1 MKKSVVFS
9 ALCAV
14 FALILNVGTLRAQ
27 GSKVDERK
35 WITITL
41 KPDTKRIRLDFNE
54 PLVLIKVTG
63 VKDPVVQAASNTYY
77 YTPEGTEVKVF
88 GAITYISAYAIG
100 AVALDV
106 STNPGLEKIQ
116 WESDE
121 ISTLNLEKNVK
132 LKSLTI
138 SGNKLTSL
146 DLKNNTE
153 LEELHC
159 NNNVLP
165 SLNLQSAAKL
175 KLLNCNNNKLQ
186 SLDLHANTAL
196 KALFCHTN
204 EFTSLDLSANSELEE
219 LNCSNNKIE
228 KLDLQNLTKLK
239 ILRVSKNT
247 LTSLDLKASK
257 ALEEL
262 LCDDNSLTELDVAGC
277 IELEKLLAG
286 FNDLSV
292 LDVTKNTKLKQL
304 DLYSNNLT
312 DLDLKANTALE
323 YISVGY
329 NYLNSLD
336 LSEKPNLHTVYCFH
350 NSLSASTLNAIYCQ
364 LHDRTGASKPGKIHV
379 AYSAD
384 YANEVLIARASSKA
398 ITDAKN
404 WKIVYNASTTEIPEI
419 TGTQTCGTP
428 AKLTVTPE
436 KSLAK
441 VSCIGAEG
449 TLNITSSGKWK
460 LDKTTL
466 PVGVEVSPSEGNS
479 GENVTIKIAPNDNSD
494 GKYIA
499 LAFFLE
505 EDPTVR
511 DVIVVNQ
518 LEASIDVTPEV
529 KEYTFLAVG
538 ETKTDYLTVVSPGEW
553 EIKSSNAAW
562 CPVEPTS
569 GTVGTT
575 KVTLTAN
582 TNPNTE
588 VRSAEMRFVLKKDD
602 KVVRYT
608 LVLKQEGSAE
618 KSIVVSPNETVTLNA
633 AGEKKEDYFTIE
645 SPSAWKL
652 AKNAEW
658 LTVNKTEGVS
668 GDKLTIEAPVN
679 PNTEERSAELT
690 FTLADDPSV
699 KKVVITVKQQGTPA
713 AVESVTFTG
722 ITVAPNPFTTQL
734 RIKNEAQIVGRYV
747 LVTIGGTVIRTG
759 ILEGAEIVIHTAD
772 LSAGA
777 YLLRLLVGKETKTL
791 RVVKE

>member
-88 GAITYISAYAIG
+88 GAITFITAYAIG

-106 STNPGLEKIQ
+106 STNHGLEKIQ

-146 DLKNNTE
+146 DLKNNIE
-153 LEELHC
+153 LEELYC
-159 NNNVLP
+159 DNNELP
-165 SLNLQSAAKL
+165 SLNLQNATKL

-196 KALFCHTN
+196 KVLSCHTN

-239 ILRVSKNT
+239 ILRASKNA

-262 LCDDNSLTELDVAGC
+262 FCDDNSLTELDVTEC
-277 IELEKLLAG
+277 TKLEKLLVG
-286 FNDLSV
+286 SNDLSV

-304 DLYSNNLT
+304 DLYNNNLT

-323 YISVGY
+323 YVNVGY
-329 NYLNSLD
+329 NYLSSLD

-350 NSLSASTLNAIYCQ
+350 NNLSASTLNAIYCQ
-364 LHDRTGASKPGKIHV
+364 LPDRTGASKPGEIHV

-384 YANEVLIARASSKA
+384 YANEVLIARASSKV

-404 WKIVYNASTTEIPEI
+404 WKIEYNASTTEIPEI

-449 TLNITSSGKWK
+449 TLNITSSGKWS

-466 PVGVEVSPSEGNS
+466 PAGVEVSPSEGNS
-479 GENVTIKIAPNDNSD
+479 GENVTVKIAPNDNSD

-505 EDPTVR
+505 EDPAVR
-511 DVIVVNQ
+511 DVIVLNQ
-518 LEASIDVTPEV
+518 LWASIEVTPEGD
-529 KEYTFLAVG
+529 YTFPAAG
-538 ETKTDYLTVVSPGEW
+538 ETKTEYLTVVSPGEW
-553 EIKSSNAAW
+553 QVTSSNQEW
-562 CPVEPTS
+562 FPVEPQS
-569 GTVGTT
+569 GAMGTT
-575 KVTLTAN
+575 KVTIKAN

-602 KVVRYT
+602 KVRYS

-759 ILEGAEIVIHTAD
+759 VLEGAEIVIHTAD

>member
-88 GAITYISAYAIG
+88 GAITFISAYAIG

-146 DLKNNTE
+146 DLKNNIE
-153 LEELHC
+153 LEELYC
-159 NNNVLP
+159 DNNELP
-165 SLNLQSAAKL
+165 SLNLQSATKL

-186 SLDLHANTAL
+186 SLDVHTNTAL
-196 KALFCHTN
+196 KALSCHTN
-204 EFTSLDLSANSELEE
+204 EFTSLDLNANSELEE

-247 LTSLDLKASK
+247 LTSLDLKAIK

-262 LCDDNSLTELDVAGC
+262 FCDDNSLTELDVTEC
-277 IELEKLLAG
+277 TKLEKLLAG

-304 DLYSNNLT
+304 DLYNNNLT
-312 DLDLKANTALE
+312 DLNLKANTALE
-323 YISVGY
+323 YVSVGY
-329 NYLNSLD
+329 NYLTSLD

-364 LHDRTGASKPGKIHV
+364 LPDRTGASKPGEIHV

-404 WKIVYNASTTEIPEI
+404 WKIEYNASATEIPEI

-449 TLNITSSGKWK
+449 TLNITSSGKWS

-466 PVGVEVSPSEGNS
+466 PAGVEVSPSEGNS
-479 GENVTIKIAPNDNSD
+479 GENVTVKIAPNDNSD

-505 EDPTVR
+505 EDPAVR
-511 DVIVVNQ
+511 DVIVLNQ
-518 LEASIDVTPEV
+518 LWASIEVTPEGD
-529 KEYTFLAVG
+529 YTFPAAG
-538 ETKTDYLTVVSPGEW
+538 ETKTEYLTVVSPGEW
-553 EIKSSNAAW
+553 QVTSSNQEW
-562 CPVEPTS
+562 CPVEPQS
-569 GTVGTT
+569 GAMGTT
-575 KVTLTAN
+575 KVTIKAN

-602 KVVRYT
+602 KVRYT

-699 KKVVITVKQQGTPA
+699 KKVITVKQQGTPA
-713 AVESVTFTG
+713 SVESVTFTG

-759 ILEGAEIVIHTAD
+759 VLEGAEIVIHTAD

-777 YLLRLLVGKETKTL
+777 YLLRLLVGKETQTL

>member
-9 ALCAV
+9 LCTV

-27 GSKVDERK
+27 GREVDESK

-41 KPDTKRIRLDFNE
+41 KPDTKRIKLDFNE
-54 PLVLIKVTG
+54 PSVWIEVTG
-63 VKDPVVQAASNTYY
+63 VKDQVVQAASNTYY
-77 YTPEGTEVKVF
+77 YTPEGTEIKVF

-159 NNNVLP
+159 DNNALP
-165 SLNLQSAAKL
+165 SLNLQSATKL

-196 KALFCHTN
+196 KALSCHTN

-239 ILRVSKNT
+239 ILRASKNA

-262 LCDDNSLTELDVAGC
+262 FCGDNSLTEVDVTEC
-277 IELEKLLAG
+277 TKLEKLLVG

-304 DLYSNNLT
+304 DIYSNNLT

-323 YISVGY
+323 YVSVGY
-329 NYLNSLD
+329 NYLSSLD

-350 NSLSASTLNAIYCQ
+350 NNLSASTLNAIYCQ
-364 LHDRTGASKPGKIHV
+364 LPDRTRASEPGKIHV
-379 AYSAD
+379 AFSAD
-384 YANEVLIARASSKA
+384 YTNEVLIARASSKA

-449 TLNITSSGKWK
+449 TLNITSSGKWR

-466 PVGVEVSPSEGNS
+466 PVDVEVSPSEGNS
-479 GENVTIKIAPNDNSD
+479 GENVTVKIAPNENSD

-505 EDPTVR
+505 EDPAVR
-511 DVIVVNQ
+511 DVIVLNQ
-518 LEASIDVTPEV
+518 LWASIEVTPEGD
-529 KEYTFLAVG
+529 YTFPAAG
-538 ETKTDYLTVVSPGEW
+538 ETKTEYLTVVSPGEW
-553 EIKSSNAAW
+553 QVTSSNQEW
-562 CPVEPTS
+562 FPVETQS
-569 GTVGTT
+569 GAMGTT
-575 KVTLTAN
+575 KVTIKAN

-588 VRSAEMRFVLKKDD
+588 MRSAEMRFVLKKDD
-602 KVVRYT
+602 EVRYT
-608 LVLKQEGSAE
+608 LLLKQEGSAE
-618 KSIVVSPNETVTLNA
+618 KSIVVSPNETLSLDA

-658 LTVNKTEGVS
+658 LKVNKTEGVS
-668 GDKLTIEAPVN
+668 GDKLTIEALVN

-690 FTLADDPSV
+690 FTLTDEPSV
-699 KKVVITVKQQGTPA
+699 KKAITVKQHGTPA
-713 AVESVTFTG
+713 AVESVMFTG

-747 LVTIGGTVIRTG
+747 LVTISGTVIRTG
-759 ILEGAEIVIHTAD
+759 VLEGAEIVIHTAD

-777 YLLRLLVGKETKTL
+777 YLLRLLVGKETKML

>member
-88 GAITYISAYAIG
+88 GAITFISAYAIG

-146 DLKNNTE
+146 DLKNNIE
-153 LEELHC
+153 LEELYC
-159 NNNVLP
+159 DNNELP
-165 SLNLQSAAKL
+165 SLNLQNATKL

-196 KALFCHTN
+196 KVLSCHTN

-239 ILRVSKNT
+239 ILRASKNA

-262 LCDDNSLTELDVAGC
+262 FCDDNSLTELDVTEC
-277 IELEKLLAG
+277 TKLEKLLVG
-286 FNDLSV
+286 SNDLSV

-304 DLYSNNLT
+304 DLYNNNLT

-323 YISVGY
+323 YVSVGY
-329 NYLNSLD
+329 NYLTSLD

-364 LHDRTGASKPGKIHV
+364 LPDRTGASKPGEIHV

-384 YANEVLIARASSKA
+384 YANEVLIARASSKV

-404 WKIVYNASTTEIPEI
+404 WKIEYNASTTEIPEI

-449 TLNITSSGKWK
+449 TLNITSSGKWS

-479 GENVTIKIAPNDNSD
+479 GENVTVKIAPNDNSD

-505 EDPTVR
+505 EDPAVR
-511 DVIVVNQ
+511 DVIVLNQ
-518 LEASIDVTPEV
+518 LWASIEVTPEGD
-529 KEYTFLAVG
+529 YTFPAAG
-538 ETKTDYLTVVSPGEW
+538 ETKTEYLTVVSPGEW
-553 EIKSSNAAW
+553 QVTSSNQEW
-562 CPVEPTS
+562 FPVEPQS
-569 GTVGTT
+569 GAMGTT
-575 KVTLTAN
+575 KVTIKAN

-602 KVVRYT
+602 EVRYT

-759 ILEGAEIVIHTAD
+759 VLEGAEIVIHTAD

-777 YLLRLLVGKETKTL
+777 YLLRLLVGKETQTL

>member
-9 ALCAV
+9 TLCAV
-14 FALILNVGTLRAQ
+14 CALILNVGTLRAQ
-27 GSKVDERK
+27 GIKVDERK

-77 YTPEGTEVKVF
+77 YTPEGTEIKVF
-88 GAITYISAYAIG
+88 GAITYITAYAIG

-153 LEELHC
+153 LEELYC
-159 NNNVLP
+159 DNNELP
-165 SLNLQSAAKL
+165 SLNLQSATKL

-262 LCDDNSLTELDVAGC
+262 LCNDNSLTELDVAGC

-304 DLYSNNLT
+304 DIYSNNLT

-323 YISVGY
+323 YVSVGY

-350 NSLSASTLNAIYCQ
+350 NNLSASTLNAIYCQ
-364 LHDRTGASKPGKIHV
+364 LPDRTGASKHGKIHV

-384 YANEVLIARASSKA
+384 YANEILIARASSKA

-404 WKIVYNASTTEIPEI
+404 WKIEYNASATEIPEI

-449 TLNITSSGKWK
+449 TLNITSSGKWS

-466 PVGVEVSPSEGNS
+466 PAGVEVSPSEGNS
-479 GENVTIKIAPNDNSD
+479 GENVTVKIAPNDNSD

-511 DVIVVNQ
+511 DVIVLNQ
-518 LEASIDVTPEV
+518 LEASIEVTPEGD
-529 KEYTFLAVG
+529 YTFPAAG
-538 ETKTDYLTVVSPGEW
+538 ETKTEYLTVVSPGEW
-553 EIKSSNAAW
+553 QVTSSNQEW
-562 CPVEPTS
+562 CPVEPQS
-569 GTVGTT
+569 GAMGTT
-575 KVTLTAN
+575 KVTIKAN

-588 VRSAEMRFVLKKDD
+588 MRSAEMRFVLKKDD
-602 KVVRYT
+602 KVRYT

-747 LVTIGGTVIRTG
+747 LVTISGTVIRTG
-759 ILEGAEIVIHTAD
+759 VLEGAEIVIHTAD

>member
-1 MKKSVVFS
+1 MKKSVIFS

-27 GSKVDERK
+27 GIKVDESK

-88 GAITYISAYAIG
+88 GAITFITAYAIG

-106 STNPGLEKIQ
+106 STNHGLEKIQ

-146 DLKNNTE
+146 DLKNNIE
-153 LEELHC
+153 LEELYC
-159 NNNVLP
+159 DNNELP
-165 SLNLQSAAKL
+165 SLNLQSATKL

-196 KALFCHTN
+196 KALSCHTN

-239 ILRVSKNT
+239 ILHVSKNT

-262 LCDDNSLTELDVAGC
+262 LCNDNSLTELDVAGC
-277 IELEKLLAG
+277 IELEKLLVG
-286 FNDLSV
+286 SNDLSV

-304 DLYSNNLT
+304 DLYDNNLT

-323 YISVGY
+323 YVSVGY
-329 NYLNSLD
+329 NYLTSLD
-336 LSEKPNLHTVYCFH
+336 LSEKPNLQTVYCFH

-364 LHDRTGASKPGKIHV
+364 LPDRTSASKPGEIHV

-384 YANEVLIARASSKA
+384 YANEVLIARASSKV

-404 WKIVYNASTTEIPEI
+404 WKIEYNASTTEIPEI

-449 TLNITSSGKWK
+449 TLNITSSGKWS

-466 PVGVEVSPSEGNS
+466 PAGVEVSPSEGNS
-479 GENVTIKIAPNDNSD
+479 GENVTVKIAPNDNSD

-505 EDPTVR
+505 EEPAVR
-511 DVIVVNQ
+511 DVIVLNQ
-518 LEASIDVTPEV
+518 LWASIEVTPEGD
-529 KEYTFLAVG
+529 YTFPAAG
-538 ETKTDYLTVVSPGEW
+538 ETKTEYLTVVSPGEW
-553 EIKSSNAAW
+553 QVTSSNQEW
-562 CPVEPTS
+562 CPVEPQS
-569 GTVGTT
+569 GAMGTT
-575 KVTLTAN
+575 KVTIKAN

-602 KVVRYT
+602 EVRYT

-668 GDKLTIEAPVN
+668 GDKLTIEALVN

-759 ILEGAEIVIHTAD
+759 VLEGAEIVIHTAD

>member
-27 GSKVDERK
+27 GSKVDESK

-41 KPDTKRIRLDFNE
+41 KPDIKRIRLDFNE

-88 GAITYISAYAIG
+88 GAITFISAYAIG

-159 NNNVLP
+159 NNNALP
-165 SLNLQSAAKL
+165 SLNLQSVTKL

-186 SLDLHANTAL
+186 SLDLHINTAL
-196 KALFCHTN
+196 KALSCHTN

-228 KLDLQNLTKLK
+228 KIDLQNLTKLK

-257 ALEEL
+257 ALEDL
-262 LCDDNSLTELDVAGC
+262 YCGDNSLTELDVTEC
-277 IELEKLLAG
+277 TKLETLLAG

-304 DLYSNNLT
+304 DIYSNNLT

-323 YISVGY
+323 YVNVGY

-364 LHDRTGASKPGKIHV
+364 LPDRTRASEPGRIHV

-384 YANEVLIARASSKA
+384 YTDEVLIARASSKV

-404 WKIVYNASTTEIPEI
+404 WKIVYNASITEIPEI

-436 KSLAK
+436 KRLAK

-449 TLNITSSGKWK
+449 TLNITSSGKWS

-479 GENVTIKIAPNDNSD
+479 GENVTVKIAPNENSD

-505 EDPTVR
+505 EEPAVR
-511 DVIVVNQ
+511 DVIVLNQ
-518 LEASIDVTPEV
+518 LWASIEVTPEGD
-529 KEYTFLAVG
+529 YTFPAAG
-538 ETKTDYLTVVSPGEW
+538 ETKTEYLTVVSPGEW
-553 EIKSSNAAW
+553 QVTSSNQEW
-562 CPVEPTS
+562 FPVETQS
-569 GTVGTT
+569 GAMGTT
-575 KVTLTAN
+575 KVTIKAN
-582 TNPNTE
+582 TNPNT
-588 VRSAEMRFVLKKDD
+588 VMRSAEMRFVLKKDD
-602 KVVRYT
+602 KVRYT

-618 KSIVVSPNETVTLNA
+618 KSIIVSPNETLTLDA

-759 ILEGAEIVIHTAD
+759 VLEGAEIVIHTAD